1 MNTKKLFS
9 SLVRTGTR
17 LAILASMLMTA
28 FIGSV
33 TPALAAPRVASVS
46 VGAQV
51 GTLTTGTAGS
61 VTYLVTVTKATS
73 NALLANLTVTGL
85 AGFAQCA
92 NAGSPGPCWIF
103 SPTFLAWASGTGSQ
117 NSTLTIKT
125 SNATAAGS
133 LSFTVNAIRTLS
145 PGDNAST
152 TGTLTINNVLLTPTI
167 TFGAAPTPT
176 FPGGN
181 FTVSATTNSNG
192 ALTYSV
198 VSGPCAFVSGATFSS
213 SGAGTCVVQAN
224 TAATS
229 TYAAGS
235 AQQSITISASSGS
248 SFDLW
253 AVTGAT
259 TLPGL
264 ANPVTVW
271 GYNTTNAPVTQP
283 GGPVLIVNQGT
294 NVSITL
300 HNQLAETTALLFQG
314 QNMIPDLAGANAG
327 GSKTYTF
334 TASKP
339 GTFLYEAGLMTGTQH
354 QVAMGLYGT
363 LIVRPTG
370 APSQAYGNAATA
382 FDKEQ
387 VLVLSE
393 LDTAL
398 NNSANPAAFDM
409 RTYSPKY
416 YLINGKAYPNTDPIS
431 VVDSIA
437 DSKVLLRYVNAGL
450 QAHAMSTLGLSQT
463 LVGQDGN
470 AAIPHPVVS
479 ETIAPGQTL
488 DTLVTIPGSA
498 TSGAQYPLYDA
509 SLFLR
514 NNTGT
519 DTSVGLGGMLT
530 MLTVGTA
537 TPPPS
542 DTTGPVASALGL
554 SANPTNGL
562 VDVTV
567 TATISDASTGNIN
580 IAATEFYIDT
590 TAGSPIAMTT
600 GAFDSP
606 TESVTGTIPTA
617 TLGILATGDHTIHVR
632 GQDSAGNW
640 GDFETIT
647 LTLTPPAPPA
657 SGLYFSTVGTTGS
670 GPSGV
675 GTDVADIYFYD
686 GSDYGLLPPAIDAP
700 NGTNVDG
707 FDRASATTFYMS
719 FTGDVTLPGAGTVQ
733 NEDVVFYDGANWSV
747 YFDGT
752 ANGIGA
758 SNIDAISIVGG
769 TLYFSTSDTTLP
781 TGVSGVGDDADIYSW
796 NGSTIARVFDATLAG
811 WSSNNVDGFIYVDAT
826 HFYLSYSPTGT
837 SVSGLG
843 TVQDEDVVYYNSGAW
858 SMYFD
863 GTAHGLTDNALD
875 IDAFD
880 RP

>member
-9 SLVRTGTR
+9 SLVRTGAR
-17 LAILASMLMTA
+17 LTILASMLMTA

-33 TPALAAPRVASVS
+33 TPAFALPRVFSVS
-46 VGAQV
+46 VGSQT
-51 GTLTTGTAGS
+51 GTLTAGTAGS
-61 VTYLVTVTKATS
+61 VSYTVSVTKATN
-73 NALLANLTVTGL
+73 NALLASLSVTGL

-103 SPTFLAWASGTGSQ
+103 SPAFLAWGAGTGSQ

-133 LSFTVNAIRTLS
+133 LNFTVNAIRTIS
-145 PGDNAST
+145 PGDNASN

-181 FTVSATTNSNG
+181 FTVSATTDSNG

-213 SGAGTCVVQAN
+213 SGTGTCVVQAN

-248 SFDLW
+248 SFDLY
-253 AVTGAT
+253 AVTGTT

-264 ANPVTVW
+264 ANPVTVL

-283 GGPVLIVNQGT
+283 GGPVLIVDQGAS
-294 NVSITL
+294 VSITL
-300 HNQLAETTALLFQG
+300 YNQLAETTALLFQG
-314 QNMIPDLAGANAG
+314 QSMIPDTTGVGAG

-370 APSQAYGNAATA
+370 TPTQAYGDVATA
-382 FDKEQ
+382 FSTEQ

-398 NNSANPAAFDM
+398 NTSANPSAFDM

-431 VVDSIA
+431 IA
-437 DSKVLLRYVNAGL
+437 DDTVDSKVLLRYVNAGL

-470 AAIPHPVVS
+470 ATVPHAVVS
-479 ETIAPGQTL
+479 ESIAPGQTL

-498 TSGAQYPLYDA
+498 VSGAQYPLYDA

-519 DTSVGLGGMLT
+519 NTSVGLGGMLT
-530 MLTVGTA
+530 MLTVGTT
-537 TPPPS
+537 TPSPS

-554 SANPTNGL
+554 SVNPTNGS

-567 TATISDASTGNIN
+567 TATISDSATGISN
-580 IAATEFYIDT
+580 IAAAELYIDT
-590 TAGSPIAMTT
+590 TSGSPIAMTT
-600 GAFDSP
+600 AAFDAP
-606 TESVTGTIPTA
+606 TESVTGTILAA
-617 TLGILATGDHTIHVR
+617 TLGILATGDHTIYVR

-640 GDFETIT
+640 GDFQTII
-647 LTLTPPAPPA
+647 LTLTPPTPPA
-657 SGLYFSTVGTTGS
+657 SGLYFSTIGTTGS

-675 GTDVADIYFYD
+675 GTDAADIYFYD
-686 GSDYGLLPPAIDAP
+686 GSAYGLLPPAIDAP

-707 FDRASATTFYMS
+707 FDQASATTFYMS

-733 NEDVVFYDGANWSV
+733 NEDVVFFNGATWSV

-752 ANGIGA
+752 ANGLGA
-758 SNIDAISIVGG
+758 SNIDAISIAGS

-796 NGSTIARVFDATLAG
+796 NGSTTARVFDATFEG
-811 WSSNNVDGFIYVDAT
+811 WSSNNVDGFVYVDAT
-826 HFYLSYSPTGT
+826 HFYLSYSPTST
-837 SVSGLG
+837 SVAELG
-843 TVQDEDVVYYNSGAW
+843 TVQDEDVLYYNSGSW

>member
-1 MNTKKLFS
+1 M
-9 SLVRTGTR
+9 
-17 LAILASMLMTA
+17 
-28 FIGSV
+28 
-33 TPALAAPRVASVS
+33 
-46 VGAQV
+46 
-51 GTLTTGTAGS
+51 
-61 VTYLVTVTKATS
+61 
-73 NALLANLTVTGL
+73 
-85 AGFAQCA
+85 
-92 NAGSPGPCWIF
+92 
-103 SPTFLAWASGTGSQ
+103 
-117 NSTLTIKT
+117 
-125 SNATAAGS
+125 
-133 LSFTVNAIRTLS
+133 
-145 PGDNAST
+145 
-152 TGTLTINNVLLTPTI
+152 
-167 TFGAAPTPT
+167 
-176 FPGGN
+176 
-181 FTVSATTNSNG
+181 
-192 ALTYSV
+192 
-198 VSGPCAFVSGATFSS
+198 
-213 SGAGTCVVQAN
+213 
-224 TAATS
+224 
-229 TYAAGS
+229 
-235 AQQSITISASSGS
+235 
-248 SFDLW
+248 
-253 AVTGAT
+253 
-259 TLPGL
+259 
-264 ANPVTVW
+264 
-271 GYNTTNAPVTQP
+271 
-283 GGPVLIVNQGT
+283 
-294 NVSITL
+294 
-300 HNQLAETTALLFQG
+300 
-314 QNMIPDLAGANAG
+314 
-327 GSKTYTF
+327 
-334 TASKP
+334 
-339 GTFLYEAGLMTGTQH
+339 
-354 QVAMGLYGT
+354 
-363 LIVRPTG
+363 RPTG

-657 SGLYFSTVGTTGS
+657 AGLYFSTVGTTGS

-675 GTDVADIYFYD
+675 GTDAADIYFYD
-686 GSDYGLLPPAIDAP
+686 GSAYGLLPPAIDAP

-758 SNIDAISIVGG
+758 SNIDAISVVGG

>member
-1 MNTKKLFS
+1 MNTKNLFS

-17 LAILASMLMTA
+17 LTILASMLMTA

-33 TPALAAPRVASVS
+33 TPAFALPRVFSVS
-46 VGAQV
+46 VGSQT

-61 VTYLVTVTKATS
+61 VTYTVSVTKATS

-103 SPTFLAWASGTGSQ
+103 SPAFLLWGSGTGSQ

-125 SNATAAGS
+125 SNATAAGPFN
-133 LSFTVNAIRTLS
+133 FTVNALRTVS
-145 PGDNAST
+145 PADNASSI
-152 TGTLTINNVLLTPTI
+152 GILTINAVLITPTI
-167 TFGAAPTPT
+167 TFDPAPTPT
-176 FPGGN
+176 FPGAN
-181 FTVSATTNSNG
+181 FTVNATTNSNG

-198 VSGPCAFVSGATFSS
+198 VSGPCAFVSSATFSS
-213 SGAGTCVVQAN
+213 SGVGTCVVQAN

-235 AQQSITISASSGS
+235 AQQSITISADTGS
-248 SFDLW
+248 SFDLY
-253 AVTGAT
+253 AVTGTT

-271 GYNTTNAPVTQP
+271 GYNTSNTPVTQP

-294 NVSITL
+294 SVSITL

-314 QNMIPDLAGANAG
+314 QNMIPDLTGANAG
-327 GSKTYTF
+327 GTKTYTF

-370 APSQAYGNAATA
+370 AATQAYASSATA

-398 NNSANPAAFDM
+398 NTSADPATFDM
-409 RTYSPKY
+409 RTYSPRY

-431 VVDSIA
+431 VDA
-437 DSKVLLRYVNAGL
+437 DDTVLLRYVNAGL

-470 AAIPHPVVS
+470 ATIPHLVVS

-498 TSGAQYPLYDA
+498 ASGAQYPLYDA

-567 TATISDASTGNIN
+567 NATLSDVSTGNIN
-580 IAATEFYIDT
+580 IAAAEFYIDT
-590 TAGSPIAMTT
+590 TAGSPTAMTT

-606 TESVTGTIPTA
+606 TESVTGIIPVA
-617 TLGILATGDHTIHVR
+617 TLGILATGDHTIYVR
-632 GQDSAGNW
+632 GQDSASNW
-640 GDFETIT
+640 GNFETIT

-657 SGLYFSTVGTTGS
+657 SGLYFSTVGKTGS

-675 GTDVADIYFYD
+675 GTDAADIYFYD
-686 GSDYGLLPPAIDAP
+686 GSVYGLSPAIDAP

-707 FDRASATTFYMS
+707 FDQASATTFYMS

-733 NEDVVFYDGANWSV
+733 NEDVVFYDGAIWSV

-752 ANGIGA
+752 ASGLGA
-758 SNIDAISIVGG
+758 SNIDAISVIGG

-781 TGVSGVGDDADIYSW
+781 TGVSGVGDDADIYSS
-796 NGSTIARVFDATLAG
+796 NGSAIARVFDATLEG
-811 WSSNNVDGFIYVDAT
+811 WSSNNVDGFVYVDAT
-826 HFYLSYSPTGT
+826 HFYLSYSPTST
-837 SVSGLG
+837 SVAGLG